1 MLACFSRFGFTSETG
16 GVGTVLSL
24 SALDRTSALP
34 ALSSSSCDRDTEE
47 WMELDVFLSVGELNI
62 S

>member
-16 GVGTVLSL
+16 AVGTLGRLS
-24 SALDRTSALP
+24 TLP
-34 ALSSSSCDRDTEE
+34 ALSSSSCERDTEE

-62 S
+62 L